1 MAGQT
6 GGVFREKLSAFLRA
20 QYATAAQDPVR
31 GADVLRTLRLQYFV
45 DEREQA
51 VLRDQRR
58 RHFESGVDLV
68 FEGRALRGV
77 ERLYRRTLLLMPT
90 LACAAHCR
98 WCVRGQYPIATLSL
112 EDIDLAARYCGEA
125 PEADGV
131 EEVLVSGGDALM
143 DVARLERVF
152 GAFERF
158 APRVKVVRLAT
169 RVPLQ
174 DPDRVDARL
183 LDLLHARRGR
193 VEIGL
198 HVNHTAELVPAVC
211 DAIARIAETGARIY
225 NQTVLLRHLND
236 EAPVLETL
244 FEALRQ
250 HEIEMHYLFHC
261 VPIYGM
267 AHHRTSLDRALDLVR
282 RVSSGGR
289 ISGRAK
295 PSLTLLTDV
304 GKVTLYE
311 GSILTRRDGQ
321 VLVQTGYDYEER
333 RAFNPSWTL
342 PPSASIDADGLMRVW
357 YADAVE
363 SVRPQELVASQST

>member
-1 MAGQT
+1 
-6 GGVFREKLSAFLRA
+6 
-20 QYATAAQDPVR
+20 
-31 GADVLRTLRLQYFV
+31 
-45 DEREQA
+45 
-51 VLRDQRR
+51 
-58 RHFESGVDLV
+58 
-68 FEGRALRGV
+68 
-77 ERLYRRTLLLMPT
+77 
-90 LACAAHCR
+90 
-98 WCVRGQYPIATLSL
+98 
-112 EDIDLAARYCGEA
+112 
-125 PEADGV
+125 
-131 EEVLVSGGDALM
+131 M

-174 DPDRVDARL
+174 DPARIDARL

-198 HVNHTAELVPAVC
+198 HVNHAAELFPAVC

-311 GSILTRRDGQ
+311 GTILTRRDGQ

-342 PPSASIDADGLMRVW
+342 PTSASVDADGLMRVW